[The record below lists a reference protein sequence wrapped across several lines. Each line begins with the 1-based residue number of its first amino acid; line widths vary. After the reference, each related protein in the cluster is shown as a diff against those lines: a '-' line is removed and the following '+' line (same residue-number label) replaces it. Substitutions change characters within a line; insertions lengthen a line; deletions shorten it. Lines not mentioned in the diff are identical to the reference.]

1 MEKVSRSTMA
11 WRMAAITIVVAL
23 AIIGILSEPTGMV
36 NARWWMVLAISK
48 IVGAAFATLV
58 IYLYK
63 KWEINNIFDCHA
75 KMSKEGNWFNRIT
88 AWKAVAL

>member
-48 IVGAAFATLV
+48 IVGAAFATLA

-63 KWEINNIFDCHA
+63 KWEINNII
-75 KMSKEGNWFNRIT
+75 E
-88 AWKAVAL
+88 